1 MTKLVLTSEHFEGW
15 EAGGET
21 RAPGC
26 ETKKRHIANSDKPPN
41 FGVRLIMSCERDFV
55 KFSYSVAEECGP
67 TA

>member
-21 RAPGC
+21 KAPGC

-41 FGVRLIMSCERDFV
+41 FGVRLIICKRVFG

-67 TA
+67 AA